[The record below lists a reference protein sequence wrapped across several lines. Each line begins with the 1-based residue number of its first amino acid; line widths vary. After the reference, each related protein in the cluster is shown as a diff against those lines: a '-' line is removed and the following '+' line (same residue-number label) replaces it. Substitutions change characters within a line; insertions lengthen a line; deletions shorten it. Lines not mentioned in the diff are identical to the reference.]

1 MIDITN
7 KENINIKD
15 KKVTILGLGLS
26 GTSAAKLANHMGA
39 IVFGSDLSMNEDV
52 LSNSWELM
60 NIHHIATETG
70 INSDRIFDSDL
81 WVVSPGISK
90 NSELIINGQNRNI
103 PIVGEIEFA
112 SWFTS
117 SKIVAITGSNGKTT
131 TSHILA
137 KMCKTHKVNGRMAG
151 NMGIPFSECV
161 FNELLNPD
169 KKTIYILEISSFQME
184 FIVHFCPHIALYTN
198 ITEDHLDRHGNM
210 EEYFDMKMK
219 MIQNIKPENYI
230 VYNGKDPRL
239 VSAFKN
245 NEFYRNVYCFN
256 SNDSLFKISNN
267 LVINKTNGIEF
278 KLSNFKLPGDHNIS
292 NFISAATCATLL
304 DIESKHIINVFSTFK
319 SIEHRLEYVNSIND
333 VDYINDSKA
342 TNINSVIV
350 AIKTYSKPMILILG
364 GYNKGSDFRLLLP
377 HIKSSCVR
385 MIISYGEAG
394 GHINT
399 VLGDAVRSL
408 QVKDLSSAVNQ
419 AQILAKPGEIVL
431 FSPGCASFDQFK
443 DFEERGD
450 FFKSIIKVKKS

>member
-1 MIDITN
+1 MIDIRN
-7 KENINIKD
+7 RENIHIKD
-15 KKVTILGLGLS
+15 KKVAVLGLGLS

-60 NIHHIATETG
+60 NTHHIATETG
-70 INSDRIFDSDL
+70 INSDRIYDSEL
-81 WVVSPGISK
+81 WIVSPGISK
-90 NSELIINGQNRNI
+90 NSEIIINGQNQNI
-103 PIVGEIEFA
+103 PIVSEIEFA

-117 SKIVAITGSNGKTT
+117 STIIAITGSNGKTT
-131 TSHILA
+131 TSYILA

-161 FNELLNPD
+161 LDELLNPD
-169 KKTIYILEISSFQME
+169 KKTTYILEISSFQME
-184 FIVHFCPHIALYTN
+184 FIEHFCPHVALYTN
-198 ITEDHLDRHGNM
+198 ITEDHLDRHGSM
-210 EEYFDMKMK
+210 DEYFDMKMK
-219 MIQNIKPENYI
+219 MIQNVKPGNYI
-230 VYNGKDPRL
+230 VYNGKDHRL

-256 SNDSLFKISNN
+256 SDDSLFKISNN
-267 LVINKTNGIEF
+267 SVINKTKSIEF
-278 KLSNFKLPGDHNIS
+278 KLSDFKLPGEHNIS
-292 NFISAATCATLL
+292 NFISAATCATL
-304 DIESKHIINVFSTFK
+304 IGVEAEHIINVFSTFNG
-319 SIEHRLEYVNSIND
+319 IEHRLEHVISIND

-350 AIKTYSKPMILILG
+350 AIKTYSKPIILILG

-394 GHINT
+394 GQINT

-408 QVKDLSSAVNQ
+408 QVTDLSSAVNQ

-443 DFEERGD
+443 NFEERGD
-450 FFKSIIKVKKS
+450 FFKSTVKVKKL